1 MATPF
6 YWRPDGLERMSL
18 LKINRKKKL
27 RPLDTHLTSRI
38 SWGKNNHNFG
48 LLFTMVMTFFFFFR
62 DIFSLGFGPFRWV
75 CTSGLPE
82 DLRQTD
88 AIATDVLQGII
99 KGIEF

>member
-1 MATPF
+1 
-6 YWRPDGLERMSL
+6 
-18 LKINRKKKL
+18 
-27 RPLDTHLTSRI
+27 
-38 SWGKNNHNFG
+38 
-48 LLFTMVMTFFFFFR
+48 MVMTFPASSSSR